1 MTDRWTQAPP
11 APPARRPRVLVVD
24 DHEATR
30 TFLSRTLAGEGYI
43 VDLAADGP
51 SALSIIAAGGA
62 DVVLLDVNLPGL
74 SGFEVCRRVRQEV
87 QTRLTPIV
95 IITALDT
102 PSQRIEGL
110 EAGADDFLTKPVD
123 RLELLA
129 RVKSLVRMK
138 QFTDD
143 LDSAS
148 SIITTLA
155 TMIESRD
162 RYGTGHCY
170 RMANYATALGR
181 ALGVGES
188 ELQALYRGGFLHD
201 IGMLAIPEA
210 VLRKEGP
217 LNPEEYELVKSHT
230 VIGDGL
236 CVNLRSLQTIRPIVR
251 SHHERLDGSGYP
263 DGLKGNEIPLVA
275 QIVGVVDVFEA
286 ITTPRSYQRPLSCS
300 AAVDLLR
307 EHVHQGWFRVDIVEA
322 FGNLMTDN
330 RPRENSIT

>member
-1 MTDRWTQAPP
+1 MTDRWTQPPP
-11 APPARRPRVLVVD
+11 APLARRPRVLVVD
-24 DHEATR
+24 DHEP
-30 TFLSRTLAGEGYI
+30 SRTLLTRLLAGEGYA
-43 VDLAADGP
+43 VDVAADGP
-51 SALSIIAAGGA
+51 SALSIIASGSA
-62 DVVLLDVNLPGL
+62 DVVLLDVNLPGMN
-74 SGFEVCRRVRQEV
+74 GFDVCRRVRQEV

-95 IITALDT
+95 VITAHDT
-102 PSQRIEGL
+102 PSERVEGL

-155 TMIESRD
+155 AMIESRD

-181 ALGVGES
+181 ALKIGES
-188 ELQALYRGGFLHD
+188 DVQALYRGGFLHD
-201 IGMLAIPEA
+201 IGMLAIPDS
-210 VLRKEGP
+210 VVRKEGP
-217 LNPEEYELVKSHT
+217 LEPEEYEIVKSHT

-236 CVNLRSLQTIRPIVR
+236 CANLRSLQPIRPIVR

-263 DGLKGNEIPLVA
+263 DGLKGDEIPLVA

-286 ITTPRSYQRPLSCS
+286 ITTPRPYQKPLTS
-300 AAVDLLR
+300 AEAVDVLR
-307 EHVHQGWFRVDIVEA
+307 DHVHRGWLRLDIVDAFATLIEA
-322 FGNLMTDN
+322 RASM
-330 RPRENSIT
+330 P